1 MLSTYR
7 FKRFPSIGGFLML
20 YNVNKGDWVAVSHP
34 SHPTLPFFFLAGHIN
49 RSLSVSECV
58 GDPPRSNKSHLLTMC
73 AAHTTEQWQG
83 SVQST
88 SPCTH
93 PGNVGEILGA
103 LCKES
108 FSEEPDGVKT
118 RLPLCHLGSLVT
130 AVCHF
135 ICVLRIPWNGVG
147 SRYVCSS
154 NTESLHCLKAAP
166 QGASIIQLTRCP

>member
-1 MLSTYR
+1 
-7 FKRFPSIGGFLML
+7 ML
-20 YNVNKGDWVAVSHP
+20 YNVNKGEWVAVSHP
-34 SHPTLPFFFLAGHIN
+34 SHPTFPFFFLAGHIN

-83 SVQST
+83 SVHSA

-108 FSEEPDGVKT
+108 FSEDPDGGKT
-118 RLPLCHLGSLVT
+118 HLPLCHLGSLVT

>member
-7 FKRFPSIGGFLML
+7 FKLFPSIGGFLML
-20 YNVNKGDWVAVSHP
+20 CNVNKGDWVAVN
-34 SHPTLPFFFLAGHIN
+34 PTLPFFFLAGHMN

-73 AAHTTEQWQG
+73 AAHTTEQRQG
-83 SVQST
+83 SVHST

-108 FSEEPDGVKT
+108 FSEEPDGGKT

-166 QGASIIQLTRCP
+166 QGASLIQLTRCP